1 MSRDIEF
8 SHLQEIYSRREKL
21 LDIATKTGLDAAKGT
36 SKEIFHKIAEARG
49 ELTGDKVTEKVVK
62 PKLVTLKILRNREEI
77 VFYTKEKLRN
87 TERIETKIIKC
98 NTMKSLNYFKNQL
111 YPSLWQEKELKW
123 MIYQIVN
130 IQSIK
135 I

>member
-1 MSRDIEF
+1 MSLYYIEPRTRKYVQGYRIF
-8 SHLQEIYSRREKL
+8 TFARNLFK
-21 LDIATKTGLDAAKGT
+21 KGKIIGYYYKNRTRCRKCT

-49 ELTGDKVTEKVVK
+49 ELTGDKVAEKVVK

-111 YPSLWQEKELKW
+111 YPSL
-123 MIYQIVN
+123 
-130 IQSIK
+130 
-135 I
+135 